1 MIDIDLKNNL
11 VEIIF
16 DKRIFKF
23 IKEEYEEILERL
35 RKLKLLTPEPEI
47 VSEGA
52 FQEVIGQI
60 NRIYQEDENIIFQ
73 VKNEGV
79 KFKIFT
85 YGLEKTK
92 IQKLENKDQDNTLEL
107 FSFAKQKF

>member
-35 RKLKLLTPEPEI
+35 RKLKLLSSLPDN

-52 FQEVIGQI
+52 FQEVIGEI
-60 NRIYQEDENIIFQ
+60 NRIYQKDENIIF
-73 VKNEGV
+73 
-79 KFKIFT
+79 
-85 YGLEKTK
+85 
-92 IQKLENKDQDNTLEL
+92 
-107 FSFAKQKF
+107 